1 MKESLADTKKWREEQ
16 EKNIKYFNN
25 ISNMTLP
32 NDSNLPNYD
41 DLADKLNKNFSNL
54 KTILPPISYLYC
66 MYQA

>member
-16 EKNIKYFNN
+16 EKNIKYFNK

-41 DLADKLNKNFSNL
+41 DLADKLNKNFSNFINNID
-54 KTILPPISYLYC
+54 KAVSDK
-66 MYQA
+66 

>member
-32 NDSNLPNYD
+32 NDSNLPSIIMAYY
-41 DLADKLNKNFSNL
+41 
-54 KTILPPISYLYC
+54 YLFC
-66 MYQA
+66 

>member
-1 MKESLADTKKWREEQ
+1 MRESLADTKKWREEQ

-41 DLADKLNKNFSNL
+41 DLADKLNKNFSNFINNID
-54 KTILPPISYLYC
+54 KAVSDK
-66 MYQA
+66 

>member
-32 NDSNLPNYD
+32 ND
-41 DLADKLNKNFSNL
+41 NFSNFINNID
-54 KTILPPISYLYC
+54 KAVSDK
-66 MYQA
+66 

>member
-25 ISNMTLP
+25 ISNMTLQ

-41 DLADKLNKNFSNL
+41 DLADKLNKNFSNFINNID
-54 KTILPPISYLYC
+54 KAVSDK
-66 MYQA
+66 

>member
-16 EKNIKYFNN
+16 EKNIKYFNT

-41 DLADKLNKNFSNL
+41 DLADKLNKNFSNFINNID
-54 KTILPPISYLYC
+54 KAVSDK
-66 MYQA
+66 

>member
-41 DLADKLNKNFSNL
+41 DLVDKLNNIFLNFIIN
-54 KTILPPISYLYC
+54 ID
-66 MYQA
+66 

>member
-32 NDSNLPNYD
+32 NEGNLPNYD
-41 DLADKLNKNFSNL
+41 DLADKINKNF
-54 KTILPPISYLYC
+54 
-66 MYQA
+66 